1 MFLKLQYCKYY
12 SLSCKS
18 VRGIYVLSRGN
29 DRPKSWIKYLEQV
42 RLGEQTTVETFKS
55 PLKETWP
62 ERRAPDPFYFRGF
75 RTLFCMDLIVLC
87 IALWFCEFIFKLFY
101 NVKLSSL
108 NFKHTAFSTHPG
120 FYSYF
125 HCALTND
132 FANN

>member
-1 MFLKLQYCKYY
+1 MFLKSQYCKYY

-75 RTLFCMDLIVLC
+75 RILFCMDLIVLC

-101 NVKLSSL
+101 NVKAHFAQLQTHCIFHSPRFLLIFSL
-108 NFKHTAFSTHPG
+108 RAYKRL
-120 FYSYF
+120 
-125 HCALTND
+125 CE
-132 FANN
+132 